1 MSLGR
6 ALAGVARG
14 LLANPNFGTSIS
26 YQRVTPGTYNAETG
40 AMTPERVSTHAI
52 RGTVEPFVRRFLS
65 ANRESADL
73 VQLGDL
79 QVTIA
84 ADALSFV
91 PSTNDRV
98 VINGVQYGV
107 VNVDPERAGDVTV
120 IYGMHCRRGA

>member
-6 ALAGVARG
+6 ALAGVAKG
-14 LLANPNFGTSIS
+14 LLANPNFGTSIT
-26 YQRVTPGTYNAETG
+26 YQRVTVGAFNPATG
-40 AMTPERVSTHAI
+40 AMATEGVATYRI
-52 RGTVEPFVRRFLS
+52 RGTVEPFVRRFLA

-79 QVTIA
+79 QVNIA
-84 ADALSFV
+84 ADALPFV

-98 VINGVQYGV
+98 VIGGVQYGV
-107 VNVDPERAGDVTV
+107 VNVDPERAGDVAV